1 MLRAEEVRAKLPPEQ
16 WGPWN
21 HQGPCLVSN
30 NTTGSSQMQPHP
42 TAAPH
47 FFYCRAHLQAIRA
60 RTPTVR
66 PWPARDQGR
75 CTSCGDAAEPLPVTM
90 ADPVA
95 CVEAERTNST
105 VARLK
110 TKRYCAG
117 CNPYYRPLCRGRIC
131 RETGQKRR
139 VQPAGCCNITST
151 SRRRHCAKCCVG
163 AAANL
168 VCSGDAVHDHRRGH
182 RREKKHLGMNAE
194 RTNTRPT
201 LRGSRQS
208 GHRPRIGCECQN
220 RAKGSQSRERPG
232 DRSDLNL
239 GYAPVP
245 EPPRIRGC
253 QARSVVNRSDG
264 QPRVADPVP

>member
-1 MLRAEEVRAKLPPEQ
+1 MTTAHNIVPAPGPAFVRPSGGGGPTVRTKPWPEWAMLRAEEVRAKLPPEQ

-42 TAAPH
+42 TEAPH

-60 RTPTVR
+60 RNPTVR

-75 CTSCGDAAEPLPVTM
+75 CCSCGDAAEPLPVTM

-95 CVEAERTNST
+95 CLEAERTNST

-163 AAANL
+163 AAANRSAQ
-168 VCSGDAVHDHRRGH
+168 VMPPTTIAAGTAARRALGNE
-182 RREKKHLGMNAE
+182 RRA
-194 RTNTRPT
+194 
-201 LRGSRQS
+201 
-208 GHRPRIGCECQN
+208 
-220 RAKGSQSRERPG
+220 
-232 DRSDLNL
+232 
-239 GYAPVP
+239 
-245 EPPRIRGC
+245 RIRGLHC
-253 QARSVVNRSDG
+253 AGLDNRAIAHGLGVSVRTVQRALKAANDLATDRT
-264 QPRVADPVP
+264 